1 MFGEIHTGVSTEAE
15 PQVPAQSSLPA
26 LDQQP
31 LPEVTGRQGSCK
43 QDLHTECS
51 SVCMAMGTG
60 ESVKVSPGEPA
71 FLSLGDSRALS
82 PAQLPQ
88 GAEQGPLHPSAAPA
102 DLPAGQQTSHGSCTT
117 APGVP
122 GQIRFLQNSQLLVL
136 QLVLLCQGRP
146 DKAVGSAS
154 ILDVPLPSARYPRV
168 ENYDF
173 SSLAHR
179 LGLAPGT
186 TSALY
191 KSHTPALS
199 S

>member
-1 MFGEIHTGVSTEAE
+1 M
-15 PQVPAQSSLPA
+15 PAQSSLQT
-26 LDQQP
+26 LNQQP
-31 LPEVTGRQGSCK
+31 LPEVTGQQGSCK
-43 QDLHTECS
+43 QDLHTDCS
-51 SVCMAMGTG
+51 SVCTAMGTG
-60 ESVKVSPGEPA
+60 KSVKISPEEPA
-71 FLSLGDSRALS
+71 FLSLGDSRAL
-82 PAQLPQ
+82 PAAQLPQ

-102 DLPAGQQTSHGSCTT
+102 DLPAEQQTPHSSCTT
-117 APGVP
+117 APDVP
-122 GQIRFLQNSQLLVL
+122 GQTRFLQKSQLLVL

-154 ILDVPLPSARYPRV
+154 ILDVLLPSAGYPCV
-168 ENYDF
+168 ENNDF

-186 TSALY
+186 TSAFY